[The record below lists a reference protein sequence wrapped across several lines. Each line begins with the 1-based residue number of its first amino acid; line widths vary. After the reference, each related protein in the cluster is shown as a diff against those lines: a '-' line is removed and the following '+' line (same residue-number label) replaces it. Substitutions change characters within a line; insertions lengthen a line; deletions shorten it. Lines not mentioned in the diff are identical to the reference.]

1 MPAHPGQ
8 LEFASQCDVAMGM
21 VELVGVGVAVAR
33 QLQALEILEGTP
45 EHADAN
51 AGTLVV
57 FVAYIEQKGTADAE
71 VAMKAL
77 KQLS

>member
-8 LEFASQCDVAMGM
+8 LEFALQCDVAMGI
-21 VELVGVGVAVAR
+21 VELVGEGVGVAR

-45 EHADAN
+45 EQADAN
-51 AGTLVV
+51 AGTLAV
-57 FVAYIEQKGTADAE
+57 FVAYVEQKGTADAE
-71 VAMKAL
+71 DPMKAL

>member
-1 MPAHPGQ
+1 VGTP
-8 LEFASQCDVAMGM
+8 
-21 VELVGVGVAVAR
+21 VELVEVAVAVAR

-51 AGTLVV
+51 AGTLAV
-57 FVAYIEQKGTADAE
+57 FVAYVLQKGTAAAE
-71 VAMKAL
+71 DPMKAL